1 MKPTL
6 PALSLPQSLTRETR
20 LVFVHDL
27 LQELL
32 PLARVERCE
41 LLIYLLKMAM
51 DEALLQSVRAG
62 SSPEVGADGWEPSPP
77 SH

>member
-20 LVFVHDL
+20 LVFVHDM

-32 PLARVERCE
+32 PLVRVEQCE

-62 SSPEVGADGWEPSPP
+62 SNPEVGAGGCEPPPP